1 MFTKPQFTSYF
12 KRKSDSSSH
21 SMKKH
26 RATVFERKVIWKMS
40 GHQEDEVTVKCKK
53 LHTEALHNLN
63 VSHKITVIK
72 SRT

>member
-1 MFTKPQFTSYF
+1 
-12 KRKSDSSSH
+12 
-21 SMKKH
+21 MKKH